1 MYRKCLKLCCPNVNN
16 GCLWEVETIEFFSL
30 NFLILLCIMF
40 YVFMFKSFIMILYYF
55 YKTNNLE
62 NLKTKSVE
70 KSHSV
75 SRTFFITFP

>member
-1 MYRKCLKLCCPNVNN
+1 
-16 GCLWEVETIEFFSL
+16 
-30 NFLILLCIMF
+30 MF

-55 YKTNNLE
+55 YKSNNLE

-75 SRTFFITFP
+75 SRTFLITFPESLWMRFVFTYVCNNCLFLPGQ